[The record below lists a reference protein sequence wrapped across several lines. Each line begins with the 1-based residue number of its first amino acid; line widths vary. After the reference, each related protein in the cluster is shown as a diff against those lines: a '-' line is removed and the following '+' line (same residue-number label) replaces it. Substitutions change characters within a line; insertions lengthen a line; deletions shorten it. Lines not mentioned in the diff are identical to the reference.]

1 MTDLYPYI
9 QGVKYDNLF
18 KMYKPTY
25 NLINH
30 KETFNIWHF
39 SNPNNYYCSGWSL
52 PIISIYGD
60 GNAIDQPG
68 DPFSSGTSV
77 GPGEYLHRP

>member
-30 KETFNIWHF
+30 KETFNI
-39 SNPNNYYCSGWSL
+39 
-52 PIISIYGD
+52 
-60 GNAIDQPG
+60 
-68 DPFSSGTSV
+68 
-77 GPGEYLHRP
+77 